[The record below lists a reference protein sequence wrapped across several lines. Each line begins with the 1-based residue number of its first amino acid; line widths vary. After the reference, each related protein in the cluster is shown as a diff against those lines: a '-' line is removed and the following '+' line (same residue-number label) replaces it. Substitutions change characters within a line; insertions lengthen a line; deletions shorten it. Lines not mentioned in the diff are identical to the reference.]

1 MSTVGPERDAL
12 LGKIRQYKW
21 YHQISVAGDL
31 QTESAFGGYPEIWSF
46 ILRGMGE
53 TDFAGMRVL
62 DVACRDGLFSF
73 EAERRGAREVIG
85 IDNDLSVGATEFL
98 IPFFRSK
105 VRMYELNLYELTPD
119 RFGLFDVILL
129 FGVLYH
135 LRYPFWGLRKVV
147 DCLSDRGLLLIESG
161 MLVDRRFEQHELL
174 YCPVETSP
182 YERTS
187 CSFFNTAALSTTL
200 RSFGCRLRDWQ
211 TLELDAELSQAP
223 EQGEGKPAGGPPQV
237 KRQFLRF
244 EKDAQIEPEPWLAK
258 YWNRTHDLHTRL
270 GY

>member
-1 MSTVGPERDAL
+1 MSIVGPERDAL
-12 LGKIRQYKW
+12 LRKIGQYKW
-21 YHQISVAGDL
+21 YHRIPVAGDL
-31 QTESAFGGYPEIWSF
+31 HTEPGGAGYPEIWSF
-46 ILRGMGE
+46 ILRGMQE
-53 TDFAGMRVL
+53 TDFAGTRVL

-85 IDNDLSVGATEFL
+85 IDNDLSAGATEFL

-135 LRYPFWGLRKVV
+135 LRYPFWGLSKVV
-147 DCLSDRGLLLIESG
+147 DCLSDKGLLLIESG
-161 MLVDRRFEQHELL
+161 MLVDRRFERHELL
-174 YCPVETSP
+174 YCPVEASP

-187 CSFFNTAALSTTL
+187 CSFFNTAALTTTL

-211 TLELDAELSQAP
+211 TLELDPGPSPVAEQA
-223 EQGEGKPAGGPPQV
+223 EKAQAGGTLEV

-244 EKDAQIEPEPWLAK
+244 EKDAQLEPDTWLVK
-258 YWNRTHDLHTRL
+258 YWNATHDRHTRL
-270 GY
+270 GE